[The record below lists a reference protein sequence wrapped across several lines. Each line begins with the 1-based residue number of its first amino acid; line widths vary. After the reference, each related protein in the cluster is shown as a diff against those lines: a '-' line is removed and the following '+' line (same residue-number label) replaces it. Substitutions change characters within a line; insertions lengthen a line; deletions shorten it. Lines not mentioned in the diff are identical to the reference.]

1 MTLYELARL
10 ANTSVGTVSKAFS
23 NGRDVSKETRERIF
37 ALARANGCFD
47 KYYKGPRDNRMIAV
61 LCPESE
67 SEYYGRL
74 VGTLEKSLSQR
85 NADVILAL
93 TRFDHAREAHLF
105 SELVYRANI
114 DGIILIEG
122 GHEIKNPDEFPLVI
136 LGKKGNKQVNHADYV
151 VSELSRAIDDAV
163 KTLKDYG
170 HRRIA
175 FIGERLTI
183 EKMNA
188 FCDAMRRHGL
198 PLYKEYLI
206 SDSYRFVEAG
216 ERGMQKLID
225 QCNITEFPSAVVTAY
240 DHIAYGAMSCAQK
253 NGFRIPE
260 DISFIGMDDISVTDY
275 LGVPLSSIGVRIEE
289 VCDRVVDLI
298 FQRIENRHYRERE
311 EIVIPARL
319 QLRASVSRKK

>member
-1 MTLYELARL
+1 MTLYDLARM

-23 NGRDVSKETRERIF
+23 GGYNVNKETRDHIF

-47 KYYKGPRDNRMIAV
+47 KYYKGPREKRMIAI
-61 LCPESE
+61 LYPESE

-93 TRFDHAREAHLF
+93 TRFDHSREAHLF
-105 SELVYRANI
+105 SELAYRSKI
-114 DGIILIEG
+114 DGIILIG
-122 GHEIKNPDEFPLVI
+122 DGRDIKNPDEFPLVI
-136 LGKKGNKQVNHADYV
+136 LGEKSNLKTNHADYV
-151 VSELSRAIDDAV
+151 VSELSRAIEDAV
-163 KTLKDYG
+163 TTLKDHG

-175 FIGERLTI
+175 FIGECLTV
-183 EKMNA
+183 EKKNA

-198 PLYKEYLI
+198 PLYEKYLI
-206 SDSYRFVEAG
+206 NDSFRFAEAG

-225 QCNITEFPSAVVTAY
+225 QCHRTELPSAVVTAY
-240 DHIAYGAMSCAQK
+240 DQIAFGAMYCAQR

-260 DISFIGMDDISVTDY
+260 DISFIGMDDISVTNY
-275 LGVPLSSIGVRIEE
+275 LGVPLSSIGVQIDE
-289 VCDRVVDLI
+289 VCERVVDLV
-298 FQRIENRHYRERE
+298 FRRIENKHYREWE

-319 QLRASVSRKK
+319 QLRASVSRKD